1 MPRYLIQKRI
11 HSLLEYAVYEE
22 GGLTSFTRNDIRFSP
37 WDPDIATAW
46 QSRFWLAESD
56 IESIDFNG
64 AWKIFHQSLEK
75 VTSRIAFVGQ
85 AYYVHLAQPFL
96 IHKND
101 SGIAWFRHSIEREAV
116 PLMFDAQELGSLDV
130 LLSHG
135 DIPESF
141 YLYWNDAIN
150 AFGYS
155 SKLVLMFA
163 ALEVLFQRASRTAD
177 EFYAEIETFFGA
189 ELKRDLYGTREDR
202 GRSGLRQRLVH
213 GDYLSESDTKNYV
226 LMIHQHI
233 VRHFN
238 SGVLRE
244 RPINENIVGPQRH
257 PYGNM
262 DWWEGFIQPEVHAP
276 LRLKPVL
283 EAFDAD
289 ENNPEGYEI
298 VPPDERP
305 TSY

>member
-1 MPRYLIQKRI
+1 MSSYLVQKRI
-11 HSLLEYAVYEE
+11 HTLLDYGIFDKCVLAP
-22 GGLTSFTRNDIRFSP
+22 FTRNGIHFSS
-37 WDPDIATAW
+37 WETNPDLAW
-46 QSRFWLAESD
+46 RSRFWLAERE
-56 IESIDFNG
+56 IESCDFRE
-64 AWKIFHQSLEK
+64 AWKMFHESLTK
-75 VTSRIAFVGQ
+75 TASRIAFVGQ
-85 AYYVHLAQPFL
+85 AYYMHLAQPFL
-96 IHKND
+96 IHRID

-116 PLMFDAQELGSLDV
+116 PLTFDADELGSLD
-130 LLSHG
+130 LLLGHG
-135 DIPESF
+135 EISEAF

-163 ALEVLFQRASRTAD
+163 ALEILFRRASRKTD
-177 EFYAEIETFFGA
+177 EFYAEMEVFFGS
-189 ELKRDLYGTREDR
+189 ELKKELYGTREDN

-213 GDYLSESDTKNYV
+213 GDYLSEADTKNYV
-226 LMIHQHI
+226 IVIHQHI

-262 DWWEGFIQPEVHAP
+262 NEWAGFIRPEAQAP

-283 EAFDAD
+283 GAFDAD

-298 VPPDERP
+298 VPPDDRP
-305 TSY
+305 ATY